1 MHNNFVH
8 FMMILLQVS
17 VVYCGGKVSLRFI
30 RFENPR
36 GEGHNGHCCDGR
48 SIFCVGSCDHVFTI
62 CLDNSYGSN
71 SVSHCPYGRMDS
83 GEIAEADTIVF
94 YDRIGRLLNPLE
106 FTFDTWPV
114 SMKLK
119 VHIVDYDDND
129 NDFVDFITNIIEM
142 TPAPSVELARPSRL
156 VLRRRVRLDVDVS
169 VYCDPDFYG
178 SMCDIYCKSS
188 DNSLGHYT
196 CSIDG
201 AKLCMKGWVGRN
213 CDRNHDDCA
222 GHTCQHGATCIDRHL
237 GYSCICPNGFTGD
250 KCEEEI
256 DECELSPCANGAT
269 CIDRVGHFECHCL
282 NGWFGRLCQ
291 NYSACYSGPCQN
303 GGTCFNVGGSYLCIC
318 PEGWTGSQCMED
330 VLECS
335 SNPCQFNGTC
345 VEGFKSY
352 QCECPDGLN
361 GLNCETN
368 VDECANTTC
377 LHNSTCVDLIND
389 FECICVNGTTGK
401 HCETVIDQCEHNP
414 CKNKGKCTSLI
425 GYFICSCSR
434 SYEGYLCERDI
445 NECLNYPCMNNGTCT
460 NTEGSYL
467 CSCLAGYTGSDCEI
481 EIDECA
487 SHTCL
492 HGATCVDIIAAF
504 DCVCPPSFTGKYC
517 ETILNECD
525 LNACEINSTCF
536 GEIDER
542 HLFSFIIPRKVEETL
557 TDTLQKILTD
567 ILVEHGLADPKEI
580 NMRTTMENI
589 GGKHGNIETNVTV
602 VVCVRDTVLS
612 YEELENMLT
621 PERLDALNNIFPDN
635 VKTKEARSDQ
645 LTAESSRKEHWI
657 TSFWYVAV
665 ILGVVLVVIVLVATA
680 VCRQR
685 RRKNMSTKKTET
697 VVSYWVHPRDESEIT
712 PLPMGFENVTYMEYQ
727 PDELP
732 TSQPDELPTIQPD
745 GLPTFQPN

>member
-401 HCETVIDQCEHNP
+401 HCETVIDQ
-414 CKNKGKCTSLI
+414 
-425 GYFICSCSR
+425 Y
-434 SYEGYLCERDI
+434 
-445 NECLNYPCMNNGTCT
+445 
-460 NTEGSYL
+460 
-467 CSCLAGYTGSDCEI
+467 
-481 EIDECA
+481 
-487 SHTCL
+487 
-492 HGATCVDIIAAF
+492 
-504 DCVCPPSFTGKYC
+504 
-517 ETILNECD
+517 
-525 LNACEINSTCF
+525 
-536 GEIDER
+536 ER